1 MICRQAL
8 WFAQTLFRFIR
19 STNETLQVT
28 NSVWPTHILFR
39 FVQVRNKPPLFRFV
53 SRTLLKPHSS
63 LTRTLSD
70 SSKFIGTHLT
80 LQVRLL
86 SENETHSSSL
96 SCKRPVRTNPTLEG
110 RLPKL
115 TRTHT
120 LFRVVLFVQTP
131 THSYGLSKLGSTTH
145 TLQVCLLVAVC
156 SGRPELGPFKLP
168 SHSSDLSK
176 PRPPTLQV
184 CPKAVRPEHSSVV
197 LPKQFVQTPPT
208 LQVRVPC
215 DSQNSCPLWVVGF
228 FKVVRSP
235 TSSLSTSQTSSLL
248 NSKFIQSATS
258 IFHTLQLP
266 SKLAVQS
273 NKSAHLHTLFSFFSH
288 SEPKSFKGLNISGNM
303 GLVSAGRIDKDTP
316 PLTTPS
322 HTSKSSA
329 MDISS

>member
-1 MICRQAL
+1 LICRQAL

-39 FVQVRNKPPLFRFV
+39 FVHSKRVRNKPPLFRFV

-197 LPKQFVQTPPT
+197 LSSLYKPHPLFRFVFRVIPRIHALFGLSGFSKWSVPP
-208 LQVRVPC
+208 LQVCQPVKRRVC
-215 DSQNSCPLWVVGF
+215 SI
-228 FKVVRSP
+228 
-235 TSSLSTSQTSSLL
+235 QTSSNLL
-248 NSKFIQSATS
+248 LRF
-258 IFHTLQLP
+258 F
-266 SKLAVQS
+266 
-273 NKSAHLHTLFSFFSH
+273 TLFSSLQNWQYN
-288 SEPKSFKGLNISGNM
+288 PINLPIS
-303 GLVSAGRIDKDTP
+303 T
-316 PLTTPS
+316 
-322 HTSKSSA
+322 HSSA
-329 MDISS
+329 FSATQNPSLSRV